1 MKRIFITGATGY
13 IGHQLALTAA
23 ARGYLVSALVRN
35 MQSPNLPTHPSIH
48 LVKGDVQVYET
59 VVKAMT
65 DCEYVLHAAG
75 LAQLWHK
82 DRSLFYRTHVT
93 GTRNVL
99 EAARFHG
106 VEKLVFTS
114 SCAVLGPSESRPLAE
129 DDPRFTPFE
138 NDYEISKHCAEELVK
153 EYVRRGLPAVIVALP
168 RVYGPGLATKGNP
181 VSQFIRKTLRR
192 GFAFVPSAKNIVG
205 NYVYID
211 DVVNGH
217 FDALEKGEN
226 GEKYILGG
234 ENISYQQLF
243 ETVAKA
249 SEKNLK
255 IIAVPVALLKLW
267 SALVFSLNYLTGRHT
282 HLSPKVVKRLLQ
294 NRAVTSEKAVRQ
306 LNYQITPFAQ
316 GIEQTIHHLNNLH
329 HG

>member
-1 MKRIFITGATGY
+1 MRRIFITGATGY

-23 ARGYLVSALVRN
+23 DRGYSVSALVRN
-35 MQSPNLPTHPSIH
+35 IHSPHLPAHPAIH
-48 LVKGDVQVYET
+48 FFKGDVLAYET
-59 VVKAMT
+59 VVKAMA
-65 DCEYVLHAAG
+65 DCDDVLHAAG
-75 LAQLWHK
+75 LTQLWHR
-82 DRSLFYRTHVT
+82 DRSLFYRTHVM

-168 RVYGPGLATKGNP
+168 RVYGPGLLTKGNP
-181 VSQFIRKTLRR
+181 VSHLIQKTLKRR
-192 GFAFVPSAKNIVG
+192 IAFIPTEKNIVG

-217 FDALEKGEN
+217 FDALEKGQ
-226 GEKYILGG
+226 
-234 ENISYQQLF
+234 S
-243 ETVAKA
+243 
-249 SEKNLK
+249 
-255 IIAVPVALLKLW
+255 
-267 SALVFSLNYLTGRHT
+267 
-282 HLSPKVVKRLLQ
+282 
-294 NRAVTSEKAVRQ
+294 
-306 LNYQITPFAQ
+306 
-316 GIEQTIHHLNNLH
+316 
-329 HG
+329 